1 MPVVEPFPH
10 PAMSAMSHLDSLLLD
25 GQLMAAVDWCKQ
37 AIRSA
42 PSAIEPRV
50 ALYELAVFQGDWERC
65 KNQVDTI
72 VSLGGDPL
80 HWMGHL
86 ANIHAAQARA
96 QCWLG
101 RERPPVLGACDDEER
116 TMFARLWQAIVKAA
130 AGDPSLIAE
139 NAADYGGMVFGPGKI
154 NGVEFAELSTIDS
167 RLPGV
172 LEISDGGDYAW
183 LWLGA
188 VDRIEMQ
195 GGATNLS
202 EVLWIPSRV
211 FLTNGEVKA
220 ISIFGLYPQTEL
232 SANPRVVLG
241 RETEWDEA
249 HDTLSLGK
257 GGQLLDVDARPIPFQ
272 QIRLLEFVGDAAS
285 ASMQPEAL
293 A

>member
-1 MPVVEPFPH
+1 
-10 PAMSAMSHLDSLLLD
+10 MSHLNSLLLD

-37 AIRSA
+37 AIRAA

-65 KNQVDTI
+65 KNQVETI

-86 ANIHAAQARA
+86 ANIHAAKARA

-101 RERPPVLGACDDEER
+101 RERPPVLGACDQDER
-116 TMFARLWQAIVKAA
+116 IMFERLWQAVAKSA
-130 AGDPSLIAE
+130 AGDESLTVNNSE
-139 NAADYGGMVFGPGKI
+139 DYGGMVFGPGKL
-154 NGVEFAELSTIDS
+154 NGAEFSELSTIDS

-172 LEISDGGDYAW
+172 LEVSNGGEYAW

-188 VDRIEMQ
+188 VSRIEMQ

-202 EVLWIPSRV
+202 EILWIPARV
-211 FLTNGEVKA
+211 FLTNGEVVA
-220 ISIFGLYPQTEL
+220 VSIFGLYPQSEL
-232 SANPRVVLG
+232 SANPRVMLG

-249 HDTLSLGK
+249 HETLSLGK
-257 GGQLLDVDARPIPFQ
+257 GGQLLDVDARPVPFQ
-272 QIRLLEFVGDAAS
+272 QIRLLEFVGDAA
-285 ASMQPEAL
+285 AMQPEAL